1 MSVRQTPPPTSTR
14 SASGSSA
21 RRFGAKS
28 LLIAGLAAVVAVGVL
43 AVSWIGCTREP
54 RETLSV
60 KTPVDLTTLEPEHKG
75 PLPVRSADL
84 GLADDLSADPP
95 AHPFADEAATIGATT
110 AQDERDLGLPS
121 SPPVVAGAPQLPAA
135 EELVVFGTGEGAV
148 ASATQSTNAPQSV
161 KAPVTADLVPA
172 VETQVFGVT
181 GRGSRFVYVFD
192 RSLSMEGPLLAAAK
206 RELLASISHLDR
218 VHQFQIVF
226 YNEHPK
232 LMRPAPDQPPQMLF
246 ADENGKAAAES
257 FVRSISAAGATDHMQ
272 ALKTALRMGPDVVF
286 FLTDADEPQ
295 LTSAELDTINHLAAG
310 TLINAIQFWPGEPPS
325 GGGFLK
331 RLAEQNRGQYKHVD
345 VNQLK

>member
-1 MSVRQTPPPTSTR
+1 
-14 SASGSSA
+14 
-21 RRFGAKS
+21 
-28 LLIAGLAAVVAVGVL
+28 VVASGVL
-43 AVSWIGCTREP
+43 ALSWIGCSGKSREN
-54 RETLSV
+54 LSASA
-60 KTPVDLTTLEPEHKG
+60 PVDLITLEPEHDN
-75 PLPVRSADL
+75 PVPARSADP
-84 GLADDLSADPP
+84 GLAGDLSALPP
-95 AHPFADEAATIGATT
+95 AHPFADEAT
-110 AQDERDLGLPS
+110 ALDETSAQAERDLGLPS
-121 SPPVVAGAPQLPAA
+121 SPPVVAGAPQLPTA
-135 EELVVFGTGEGAV
+135 EELVVFGAGEGAV
-148 ASATQSTNAPQSV
+148 ASATQSTSGPQSV

-272 ALKTALRMGPDVVF
+272 ALKTALRMGPDVIF

-295 LTSAELDTINHLAAG
+295 LTTAELDTINRLAAG
-310 TLINAIQFWPGEPPS
+310 TMINAIQFWPGQPDS

-345 VNQLK
+345 VNRLK